1 MVLSSDEL
9 RFDTSKEEFRFKKIS
24 APLYD
29 RILNTGKGTKTI
41 SQRLFLYYRDLYLTL
56 SHKVV
61 YGLKIRRVGNKVCLL
76 HHLCCYVCHYFISL
90 ENEHQLRKLNSPK
103 DPNDL
108 SQKIRIDTV
117 NEPLNY

>member
-1 MVLSSDEL
+1 M
-9 RFDTSKEEFRFKKIS
+9 
-24 APLYD
+24 
-29 RILNTGKGTKTI
+29 KTI

-76 HHLCCYVCHYFISL
+76 HHLCCYVCHNFISL

-103 DPNDL
+103 DLNDL
-108 SQKIRIDTV
+108 SEDSNRHS
-117 NEPLNY
+117 

>member
-1 MVLSSDEL
+1 M
-9 RFDTSKEEFRFKKIS
+9 
-24 APLYD
+24 
-29 RILNTGKGTKTI
+29 KTI

-103 DPNDL
+103 DL